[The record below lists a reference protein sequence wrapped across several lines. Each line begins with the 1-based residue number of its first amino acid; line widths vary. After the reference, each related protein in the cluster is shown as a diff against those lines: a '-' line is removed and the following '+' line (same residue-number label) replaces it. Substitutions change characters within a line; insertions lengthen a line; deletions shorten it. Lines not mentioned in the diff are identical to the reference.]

1 MKPSNLDGV
10 NLKEQRVSVWSGWWP
25 LQWNVLTPLMGW
37 ARSQKFHQLTI
48 LQSKGHR
55 FQSTPAPLM
64 KKLHRE
70 TWNIYQIN
78 IQYPSADRADIW
90 IWNEWLDRNTES
102 QSPKSSSARML
113 RNSRLLQET
122 ERRGGKYLVLSALQT
137 GETHREQRSSLESA
151 DIEGTFGKHLVNIC
165 GTLRA
170 FYNYSICGTIQRFAI
185 AMLKS
190 T

>member
-1 MKPSNLDGV
+1 
-10 NLKEQRVSVWSGWWP
+10 
-25 LQWNVLTPLMGW
+25 
-37 ARSQKFHQLTI
+37 
-48 LQSKGHR
+48 
-55 FQSTPAPLM
+55 
-64 KKLHRE
+64 
-70 TWNIYQIN
+70 
-78 IQYPSADRADIW
+78 
-90 IWNEWLDRNTES
+90 
-102 QSPKSSSARML
+102 ML

-122 ERRGGKYLVLSALQT
+122 EREGGKYLVLSALQT

-170 FYNYSICGTIQRFAI
+170 FYYYSICGTIQRFAI